1 MQKFAEVA
9 NLPLLVSVGFDD
21 ICLAFAKR
29 NREEI
34 FQEEDTIRKTKTCDL
49 EKVDHKN
56 GDRMDGGYRFIRES
70 CGRYN
75 QNRGRTNFI
84 AGYLMEK
91 ILWFQNYLFGNKWKT
106 SEPIIGIS
114 LPRVW
119 VCKFRDLLS
128 SSWISKKT

>member
-34 FQEEDTIRKTKTCDL
+34 FQEEDILKTKTFDL

-56 GDRMDGGYRFIRES
+56 GDRMDGGYR
-70 CGRYN
+70 
-75 QNRGRTNFI
+75 
-84 AGYLMEK
+84 
-91 ILWFQNYLFGNKWKT
+91 
-106 SEPIIGIS
+106 
-114 LPRVW
+114 
-119 VCKFRDLLS
+119 
-128 SSWISKKT
+128 